1 MAQPKRD
8 IEVTLAEVALTATGQ
23 RAGRTR
29 HLLSAALL
37 WPRVGTARK
46 AATMEVQLQE
56 GAWSA
61 SDRSWPERMLFKE
74 SVQGRFAFSLA
85 LTEALSD
92 AAAERFMRALAG
104 QLLKLTGERVA
115 DLDVATLAGNFAAFP
130 LNYLAK
136 AVLKEKAPAT
146 LAAGVVAIEP
156 GALKAGAGMHW
167 EVPLT
172 APAGLYRTVQRRS
185 GRAARPVRQE
195 VVPAGGAV
203 GRAVVEARLC

>member
-1 MAQPKRD
+1 MAEPKRD

-23 RAGRTR
+23 RAGLTR
-29 HLLSAALL
+29 HVLGAGLL

-46 AATMEVQLQE
+46 SATMELQLQQ

-61 SDRSWPERMLFKE
+61 AGRSWPERMLFKE
-74 SVQGRFAFSLA
+74 SVQGRFAFSLT
-85 LTEALSD
+85 LTEALTD

-104 QLLKLTGERVA
+104 QLLKLTGERVE

-146 LAAGVVAIEP
+146 LAAGVIDLET
-156 GALKAGAGMHW
+156 GALAAGARILW

-172 APAGLYRTVQRRS
+172 APAGIYRTVQRRS
-185 GRAARPVRQE
+185 GRAARPVRE
-195 VVPAGGAV
+195 DLVPAGGAV
-203 GRAVVEARLC
+203 GRAVVEARLT